1 MTSSGDRSSLHSPLV
16 LRLVAAFVAV
26 AVAAVFV
33 LAGLTLWRTK
43 HTIGQLADERQQAT
57 AEVISQTLALA
68 YEQNGGWTG
77 TDPHPASMLAIQ
89 AGAGL
94 TVLDADGK
102 VLDLRSRMGAMPE
115 ADPSGKGIVRRA
127 PVVVD
132 GKTVGTAVVTFESG
146 ELALA
151 EMHVRDA
158 LSGTVVVGALVA
170 AVVAAAVAVPLTTRL
185 IKPLRTVTD
194 AARRLGDGETTA
206 RVGHHDAPGEI
217 GALAAT
223 FDDMADR
230 LEAHETTRRNL
241 TADVAHELRTP
252 LTLLQGNCEEIIDGI
267 AEPTLDRF
275 VQMHD
280 DVLRLRRL
288 VDDLGALADAD
299 AATTRPGLDHQRCDL
314 AAVTGAVLDGLA
326 PTVEAHQQLLERH
339 LEPVFVDGDPA
350 RLGQIV
356 TNLVTNAVKYTPH
369 GGHIDVSTAPG
380 PDGTAV
386 LTVSDDGP
394 GIAAGDRPHV
404 FERFY
409 RAETA
414 RSTAGSGIGL
424 AVVAQ
429 LTAAHH
435 GTVALVPVAA
445 GTTIRVTLPTSAHTT
460 TTPAP
465 DHQPARA

>member
-1 MTSSGDRSSLHSPLV
+1 M
-16 LRLVAAFVAV
+16 LRLVGAFVAV
-26 AVAAVFV
+26 AIAAVFV

-43 HTIGQLADERQQAT
+43 HTVGQLANDRQQAT
-57 AEVISQTLALA
+57 ADAVADTLGLA
-68 YEQNGGWTG
+68 YEQDGGWAG

-94 TVLDADGK
+94 TVTDASGK
-102 VLDLRSRMGAMPE
+102 VLDLRSAMGAMPT
-115 ADPSGKGIVRRA
+115 ADPSGHGIERRA

-132 GKTVGTAVVTFESG
+132 NETVGTAIVTFESG

-170 AVVAAAVAVPLTTRL
+170 ALVAAAVAVPLTTRL
-185 IKPLRTVTD
+185 IRPLRTLTD
-194 AARRLGDGETTA
+194 AARRLGSGDTTA

-217 GALAAT
+217 GALAST
-223 FDDMADR
+223 FDDMAVR
-230 LEAHETTRRNL
+230 LQAHETTRRNL

-252 LTLLQGNCEEIIDGI
+252 LTLMQGNCEEIIDGI
-267 AEPTLDRF
+267 SEPTLERF

-288 VDDLGALADAD
+288 VDDLAALADAD
-299 AATTRPGLDHQRCDL
+299 AATTQPVLDRQTCDL
-314 AAVTGAVLDGLA
+314 AAVVTVVVDGLD
-326 PTVEAHQQLLERH
+326 PILEAHQHQLERH
-339 LEPVFVDGDPA
+339 LDPILVDGDPA

-356 TNLVTNAVKYTPH
+356 TNLVMNAIKYTPA
-369 GGHIDVSTAPG
+369 GGHLAVTVSAG
-380 PDGTAV
+380 PDDRAI

-394 GIAAGDRPHV
+394 GIAAVDRPHV

-409 RAETA
+409 RADTA
-414 RSTAGSGIGL
+414 RTTAGSGIGL

-429 LTAAHH
+429 LVAAHH
-435 GTVALVPVAA
+435 GTVTVEPVPD
-445 GTTIRVTLPTSAHTT
+445 GTTICVTLPLSAHHAASSSDRNE
-460 TTPAP
+460 PAEMSG
-465 DHQPARA
+465 PA